1 MFCAKCGAEMD
12 DNAEFC
18 PKCGTRAG
26 EGAAAG
32 RGDDSVGPLGIV
44 LFCLPLVG
52 AIMYFVWKDD
62 KPKKAK
68 TACYLALGGTVL
80 GIVLQVI
87 ATLITKGT

>member
-12 DNAEFC
+12 HNAEFC
-18 PKCGTRAG
+18 PKCGARAG
-26 EGAAAG
+26 AEAAG
-32 RGDDSVGPLGIV
+32 RAGGDDSVGPIGIV

-87 ATLITKGT
+87 VTMLQP

>member
-1 MFCAKCGAEMD
+1 MFCAKCGAQMD

-18 PKCGTRAG
+18 PKCGARAG
-26 EGAAAG
+26 TEAG
-32 RGDDSVGPLGIV
+32 RLAGGDDSVGPIGIV

-68 TACYLALGGTVL
+68 TACYLALGGTAL

-87 ATLITKGT
+87 VSMLNS

>member
-1 MFCAKCGAEMD
+1 MFCAKCGAGMD
-12 DNAEFC
+12 DSAEFC
-18 PKCGTRAG
+18 PQCGARAG
-26 EGAAAG
+26 AGAGGAG
-32 RGDDSVGPLGIV
+32 DSVGPLGIV

-62 KPKKAK
+62 KPKKAQ

-87 ATLITKGT
+87 ASLLSRP

>member
-18 PKCGTRAG
+18 PKCGARAG
-26 EGAAAG
+26 AEAGGLAA
-32 RGDDSVGPLGIV
+32 GDDSVGPIGIV

-87 ATLITKGT
+87 VTMLQP

>member
-1 MFCAKCGAEMD
+1 MFCAKCGAVMD

-18 PKCGTRAG
+18 PKCGARAG
-26 EGAAAG
+26 AEAHGVAK
-32 RGDDSVGPLGIV
+32 DDSVGALGIV

-87 ATLITKGT
+87 VTLLNP